1 MSRQV
6 AVRTQRMVRCM
17 VLALGGLQAF
27 AEVPM
32 SILTIGLAEHGAVG
46 SNSVLCR
53 QTIKDEAYRAGAAE
67 TGRTI

>member
-1 MSRQV
+1 
-6 AVRTQRMVRCM
+6 M